1 MDQIHNPQ
9 FWKLWFTHGLNTQEN
24 TYFLRKYREEREQV
38 FYACLCLHIEGSTEK
53 TLMDSKS
60 SISFDM
66 DTEFTQK
73 KREHVQKRKRN
84 FDAHKNTKE
93 KRK

>member
-1 MDQIHNPQ
+1 
-9 FWKLWFTHGLNTQEN
+9 
-24 TYFLRKYREEREQV
+24 
-38 FYACLCLHIEGSTEK
+38 
-53 TLMDSKS
+53 MDSKS

-73 KREHVQKRKRN
+73 KREHIQKRKRN